1 MQTNW
6 FHVSVV
12 GFCALVC
19 FNEIKDLNAWQGRTF
34 FFFFVVLLQM
44 RSNMWAQTLLSGI
57 WELQNSF
64 ARSIRHVQHPLLLY
78 SIYPILYPNVG
89 RGQSVT
95 EKVANVDK
103 DNKNKKLLMMTCGS
117 QKYVYRGTPVILK
130 AQLNHWM
137 LPKDGLGWILFKF
150 WSSLTNLPCKHSS
163 TIQNEPC
170 FPCLFSWVVTVTLK
184 ISRAYTVMSKSL
196 LFLKA

>member
-1 MQTNW
+1 
-6 FHVSVV
+6 
-12 GFCALVC
+12 
-19 FNEIKDLNAWQGRTF
+19 
-34 FFFFVVLLQM
+34 
-44 RSNMWAQTLLSGI
+44 MWAQTLLSGI

-64 ARSIRHVQHPLLLY
+64 PRSIRHVQHPLLLY

-130 AQLNHWM
+130 AQLNH
-137 LPKDGLGWILFKF
+137 
-150 WSSLTNLPCKHSS
+150 
-163 TIQNEPC
+163 
-170 FPCLFSWVVTVTLK
+170 
-184 ISRAYTVMSKSL
+184 
-196 LFLKA
+196 